1 MLFCPT
7 CGNLLLV
14 EAVRVLQLLGIGWWC
29 AGWLTCV
36 CVAWGIQVG
45 SLRFF
50 CQTCPY
56 IHSLREPVR
65 AVASACAATCSLW

>member
-36 CVAWGIQVG
+36 CVLLGEYRWEA
-45 SLRFF
+45 
-50 CQTCPY
+50 
-56 IHSLREPVR
+56 
-65 AVASACAATCSLW
+65 